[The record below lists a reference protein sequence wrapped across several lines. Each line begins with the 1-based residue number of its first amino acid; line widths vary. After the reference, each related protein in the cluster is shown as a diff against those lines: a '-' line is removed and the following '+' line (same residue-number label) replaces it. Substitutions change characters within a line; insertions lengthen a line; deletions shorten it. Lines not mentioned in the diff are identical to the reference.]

1 MKEEKLEKKI
11 GEEEKLFCEKYKEWV
26 LVEIG
31 CKHPKEYCQFRKQCL
46 LYFKSKFRD
55 F

>member
-1 MKEEKLEKKI
+1 MAEKKEEKDL
-11 GEEEKLFCEKYKEWV
+11 EEKACCEKYKEWV
-26 LVEIG
+26 LIAIG
-31 CKHPKEYCQFRKQCL
+31 CKHPKEYCQFRTQCL

>member
-1 MKEEKLEKKI
+1 MEKERKEEKE
-11 GEEEKLFCEKYKEWV
+11 GEKLFCEKYKEWV
-26 LVEIG
+26 LAEIG

-46 LYFKSKFRD
+46 LYFRSKFKD